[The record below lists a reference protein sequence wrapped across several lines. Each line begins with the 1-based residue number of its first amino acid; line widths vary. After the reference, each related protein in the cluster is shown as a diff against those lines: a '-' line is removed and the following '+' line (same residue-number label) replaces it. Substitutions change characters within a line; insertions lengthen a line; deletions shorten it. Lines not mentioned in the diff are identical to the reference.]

1 MQGKSWLRLTQ
12 PNLSLTWKECIK
24 NPRKLP
30 LAHQKVHAWDCVA
43 VKRQSQPNAH
53 SKK

>member
-1 MQGKSWLRLTQ
+1 
-12 PNLSLTWKECIK
+12 
-24 NPRKLP
+24 